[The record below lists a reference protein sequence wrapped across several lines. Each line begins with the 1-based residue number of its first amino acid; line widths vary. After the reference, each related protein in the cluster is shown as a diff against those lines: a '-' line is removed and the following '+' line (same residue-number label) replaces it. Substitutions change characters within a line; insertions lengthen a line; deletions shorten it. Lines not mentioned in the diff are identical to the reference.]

1 MLKAIFA
8 LLSLFIITA
17 CSASYEKLK
26 TVDSGTINSGTN
38 TSFTKNLF
46 ENYKEKASYEA
57 EKMHDWNSAK
67 LYSEKAL
74 NALMGADVKPQEMT
88 YWKLPKKHIF
98 KLTQSYNNLMI
109 IYDEAKIHDP
119 HNLAIAISSLDCWAE
134 QQEENWQ
141 TWDIKKCR
149 DAFLNAMHEMYEKI
163 SVNEKNQNQKNLD
176 NKIINNSENLILVT
190 KNEKKAIMQI
200 IYFDFD
206 EYTLSKVSINTLK
219 TFLDKY
225 KNQISN
231 YIIVGHTDTKGTNK
245 YNLKLSLKR
254 AETIKTIFLQEGIEE
269 KNISISGKGEE
280 FLDIL
285 TADETAH
292 PANRRVEISSSN

>member
-1 MLKAIFA
+1 MFKATLCLFG
-8 LLSLFIITA
+8 LLIITA

-26 TVDSGTINSGTN
+26 TVDSRTN
-38 TSFTKNLF
+38 NTFTKNLL
-46 ENYKEKASYEA
+46 ETYKQKAEYEA
-57 EKMHDWNSAK
+57 EEMHDWNSAK

-74 NALMGADVKPQEMT
+74 NALVGAEVKPQEMT

-98 KLTQSYNNLMI
+98 ELTQSYNNLMI
-109 IYDEAKIHDP
+109 IYNEAKILDP
-119 HNLAIAISSLDCWAE
+119 YNLAIAISSLDCWAE

-149 DAFLNAMHEMYEKI
+149 DDFLNAMHEMYAKI
-163 SVNEKNQNQKNLD
+163 SDNEKNQDQQNLED
-176 NKIINNSENLILVT
+176 KIINNPESVTVVT
-190 KNEKKAIMQI
+190 KNEKREIMQI

-206 EYTLSKVSINTLK
+206 EYTLSEVSLNTLK

-225 KNQISN
+225 QNQISN
-231 YIIVGHTDTKGTNK
+231 YVIVGHTDTKGTNK

-254 AETIKTIFLQEGIEE
+254 AKAIKTIFLQERIEE
-269 KNISISGKGEE
+269 KNINILGKGEE
-280 FLDIL
+280 FLAVI

>member
-1 MLKAIFA
+1 MLKTTLCLFG
-8 LLSLFIITA
+8 LLIITA

-26 TVDSGTINSGTN
+26 TVDSRTN
-38 TSFTKNLF
+38 NTFTKNLL
-46 ENYKEKASYEA
+46 ETYKQKAEYEA
-57 EKMHDWNSAK
+57 EEMHDWNSAK

-74 NALMGADVKPQEMT
+74 NALAGAEVKPQEMT

-98 KLTQSYNNLMI
+98 ELTQSYNNLMI
-109 IYDEAKIHDP
+109 IYNEAKILDP
-119 HNLAIAISSLDCWAE
+119 YNLAIAISSLDCWAE

-149 DAFLNAMHEMYEKI
+149 DDFLNAMHEMYAKI
-163 SVNEKNQNQKNLD
+163 SDNEKNQDQQNLED
-176 NKIINNSENLILVT
+176 KIINNPESVTVFT
-190 KNEKKAIMQI
+190 KNEKKEIMQI

-206 EYTLSKVSINTLK
+206 EYNLSEVSLNTLK

-225 KNQISN
+225 QNQISN
-231 YIIVGHTDTKGTNK
+231 YVILGHTDTKGTNK

-254 AETIKTIFLQEGIEE
+254 AKTIKTIFLQEGIEE
-269 KNISISGKGEE
+269 KNINILGKGEE
-280 FLDIL
+280 FLAIL

>member
-1 MLKAIFA
+1 MFKTTLCLFG
-8 LLSLFIITA
+8 LLIITA

-26 TVDSGTINSGTN
+26 TVDSRTN
-38 TSFTKNLF
+38 NTFTKNLL
-46 ENYKEKASYEA
+46 ETYKQKATYEA
-57 EKMHDWNSAK
+57 EEMHDWNSAK

-74 NALMGADVKPQEMT
+74 NALVGAEVKPQKMT

-98 KLTQSYNNLMI
+98 ELTQSYNNLMI
-109 IYDEAKIHDP
+109 IYNEAKILDP
-119 HNLAIAISSLDCWAE
+119 YNLAIAISSLDCWAE

-149 DAFLNAMHEMYEKI
+149 DDFLNAMHEMYEKI
-163 SVNEKNQNQKNLD
+163 SDNEKNQDQQNLE
-176 NKIINNSENLILVT
+176 NKIINNPERVTVVT
-190 KNEKKAIMQI
+190 KNEKKEIMQI

-206 EYTLSKVSINTLK
+206 EYTLSEVSLNTLK

-225 KNQISN
+225 QNQISN
-231 YIIVGHTDTKGTNK
+231 YVIVGHTDTKGTNK

-254 AETIKTIFLQEGIEE
+254 AKAIKTIFLQEGIEE
-269 KNISISGKGEE
+269 KNINILGKGEE
-280 FLDIL
+280 FLAVI

>member
-1 MLKAIFA
+1 MFKTTLCLFG
-8 LLSLFIITA
+8 LLIITA

-26 TVDSGTINSGTN
+26 TVDSRTN
-38 TSFTKNLF
+38 NTFTKNLL
-46 ENYKEKASYEA
+46 ETYKQKATYEA
-57 EKMHDWNSAK
+57 EEMHDWNSAK

-74 NALMGADVKPQEMT
+74 NALVGAEIKPQEMT

-98 KLTQSYNNLMI
+98 ELTQSYNNLMI
-109 IYDEAKIHDP
+109 IYDEAKILDP
-119 HNLAIAISSLDCWAE
+119 YNLAIAISSLDCWAE

-149 DAFLNAMHEMYEKI
+149 DDFLNAMHEMYAKI
-163 SVNEKNQNQKNLD
+163 SDNEKNQDQQNLED
-176 NKIINNSENLILVT
+176 KIINNLESVTVVT
-190 KNEKKAIMQI
+190 KNEKREIMQI

-206 EYTLSKVSINTLK
+206 EYILSEVSLNTLK

-225 KNQISN
+225 QNQISN
-231 YIIVGHTDTKGTNK
+231 YVILGHTDTKGTNQ

-254 AETIKTIFLQEGIEE
+254 AETIKTIFIQNNIEE
-269 KNISISGKGEE
+269 KNINILGKGEE
-280 FLDIL
+280 FLAIL

>member
-1 MLKAIFA
+1 MLKTTLCLFG
-8 LLSLFIITA
+8 LLIITA

-26 TVDSGTINSGTN
+26 TVDSRTN
-38 TSFTKNLF
+38 NNFTKNLL
-46 ENYKEKASYEA
+46 ETYKEKAIYEA
-57 EKMHDWNSAK
+57 EEMHDWNSAK

-74 NALMGADVKPQEMT
+74 NALVGAEVKPQEIT

-98 KLTQSYNNLMI
+98 ELTKSYNNLII
-109 IYDEAKIHDP
+109 IYDEAKILDP
-119 HNLAIAISSLDCWAE
+119 YNLAIAISSLDCWAE

-149 DAFLNAMHEMYEKI
+149 DDFLNAMHEMYEKI
-163 SVNEKNQNQKNLD
+163 SDNEKNQDQQNLED
-176 NKIINNSENLILVT
+176 KIINNPESVTVVT
-190 KNEKKAIMQI
+190 KNEKREIMQI

-206 EYTLSKVSINTLK
+206 EYNLSEVSLNTLK

-225 KNQISN
+225 QNQISN
-231 YIIVGHTDTKGTNK
+231 YVIVGHTDTKGTNQ

-254 AETIKTIFLQEGIEE
+254 AKTIKTIFLQEGIEE
-269 KNISISGKGEE
+269 KNINILGKGEE
-280 FLDIL
+280 FLAVI

>member
-1 MLKAIFA
+1 MLKTTLCLFG
-8 LLSLFIITA
+8 LLIITA
-17 CSASYEKLK
+17 CYASYEKLK
-26 TVDSGTINSGTN
+26 TVDSRTN
-38 TSFTKNLF
+38 NTFTKNLL
-46 ENYKEKASYEA
+46 ETYKQKAEYEA
-57 EKMHDWNSAK
+57 EEMHDWNSAK

-74 NALMGADVKPQEMT
+74 NALVGAEVKPQAMT

-98 KLTQSYNNLMI
+98 ELTQSYNNLMI
-109 IYDEAKIHDP
+109 IYNEAKILDP
-119 HNLAIAISSLDCWAE
+119 YNLAIAISSLDCWAE

-149 DAFLNAMHEMYEKI
+149 DDFLNAMHEMYAKI
-163 SVNEKNQNQKNLD
+163 SDNEKNQDQQNLED
-176 NKIINNSENLILVT
+176 KIINNTESVTVVT
-190 KNEKKAIMQI
+190 KNKKSEIMQI

-206 EYTLSKVSINTLK
+206 EYTLSEVSINNLK

-225 KNQISN
+225 QNQISN
-231 YIIVGHTDTKGTNK
+231 YVILGHTDTKGTNK

-254 AETIKTIFLQEGIEE
+254 AKTIKTIFLQEGIEE
-269 KNISISGKGEE
+269 KNINILGKGEE
-280 FLDIL
+280 FLAIL

>member
-1 MLKAIFA
+1 MLKATLCLFG
-8 LLSLFIITA
+8 LLIITA

-26 TVDSGTINSGTN
+26 TVDSRTN
-38 TSFTKNLF
+38 NTFTKNLL
-46 ENYKEKASYEA
+46 ETYKQKAEYEA
-57 EKMHDWNSAK
+57 EEMHDWNSAK

-74 NALMGADVKPQEMT
+74 NALVGAEVKPQEMT

-98 KLTQSYNNLMI
+98 ELTQSYNNLMI
-109 IYDEAKIHDP
+109 IYNEAKILDP
-119 HNLAIAISSLDCWAE
+119 YNLAIAISSLDCWAE

-149 DAFLNAMHEMYEKI
+149 DDFLNAMHEMYAKI
-163 SVNEKNQNQKNLD
+163 SDNEKNQDQQNLED
-176 NKIINNSENLILVT
+176 KIINNPESVTVVT
-190 KNEKKAIMQI
+190 KNEKREIMQI

-206 EYTLSKVSINTLK
+206 EYTLSEVSLNTLK

-225 KNQISN
+225 QNQISN
-231 YIIVGHTDTKGTNK
+231 YVIVGHTDTKGTNK

-269 KNISISGKGEE
+269 KNINILGKGED
-280 FLDIL
+280 FLAVP

>member
-1 MLKAIFA
+1 MQ
-8 LLSLFIITA
+8 
-17 CSASYEKLK
+17 C
-26 TVDSGTINSGTN
+26 
-38 TSFTKNLF
+38 
-46 ENYKEKASYEA
+46 
-57 EKMHDWNSAK
+57 M
-67 LYSEKAL
+67 
-74 NALMGADVKPQEMT
+74 
-88 YWKLPKKHIF
+88 
-98 KLTQSYNNLMI
+98 
-109 IYDEAKIHDP
+109 
-119 HNLAIAISSLDCWAE
+119 
-134 QQEENWQ
+134 
-141 TWDIKKCR
+141 KC
-149 DAFLNAMHEMYEKI
+149 MKKI

>member
-1 MLKAIFA
+1 MLKATLC
-8 LLSLFIITA
+8 LLGLLIITA

-26 TVDSGTINSGTN
+26 TVDSRTN
-38 TSFTKNLF
+38 NTFTKNLL
-46 ENYKEKASYEA
+46 ETYKQKAEYEA
-57 EKMHDWNSAK
+57 EEMHDWNSAK

-74 NALMGADVKPQEMT
+74 NALVGAEVKPQEMT

-98 KLTQSYNNLMI
+98 ELTQSYNNLMI
-109 IYDEAKIHDP
+109 IYNEAKILDP
-119 HNLAIAISSLDCWAE
+119 YNLAIAISSLDCWAE

-149 DAFLNAMHEMYEKI
+149 DDFLNAMHEMYAKI
-163 SVNEKNQNQKNLD
+163 SDNEKNQDQQNLED
-176 NKIINNSENLILVT
+176 KIINNPESVTVFT
-190 KNEKKAIMQI
+190 KNEKKEIMQI

-206 EYTLSKVSINTLK
+206 EYNLSEVSLNTLK

-225 KNQISN
+225 QNQISN
-231 YIIVGHTDTKGTNK
+231 YVIVGHTDTKGTNQ

-254 AETIKTIFLQEGIEE
+254 AETIKTIFLQEGKEE
-269 KNISISGKGEE
+269 KNINILGKGED
-280 FLDIL
+280 FLAVP

>member
-1 MLKAIFA
+1 MLKTVFCLFS
-8 LLSLFIITA
+8 LLIITA

-26 TVDSGTINSGTN
+26 TVDSRTN
-38 TSFTKNLF
+38 NTFTKNLL
-46 ENYKEKASYEA
+46 EIYKRKATYEA
-57 EKMHDWNSAK
+57 EEMHDWNSAK

-74 NALMGADVKPQEMT
+74 NALVGAEVKPQAMT

-98 KLTQSYNNLMI
+98 ELTQSYNNLMI
-109 IYDEAKIHDP
+109 IYNEAKILDP
-119 HNLAIAISSLDCWAE
+119 YNLAIAISSLDCWAE

-149 DAFLNAMHEMYEKI
+149 DDFLNAMHEMYAKI
-163 SVNEKNQNQKNLD
+163 SNNEKNQDQQNLED
-176 NKIINNSENLILVT
+176 KIINNPENITVVT
-190 KNEKKAIMQI
+190 KNEKREIMQI

-206 EYTLSKVSINTLK
+206 EYVLSEVSLNTLK

-225 KNQISN
+225 QNQISN
-231 YIIVGHTDTKGTNK
+231 YVIVGHTDTKGTNK

-254 AETIKTIFLQEGIEE
+254 AKTIKTIFLQEGIEE
-269 KNISISGKGEE
+269 KNINILGKGEE
-280 FLDIL
+280 FLAIL

>member
-1 MLKAIFA
+1 MLKATLCLFG
-8 LLSLFIITA
+8 LLIITA

-26 TVDSGTINSGTN
+26 TVDSRTN
-38 TSFTKNLF
+38 NTFTKNLL
-46 ENYKEKASYEA
+46 ETYKQKAEYEA
-57 EKMHDWNSAK
+57 EEMHDWNSAK

-74 NALMGADVKPQEMT
+74 NALVGAEVKPQEMT

-98 KLTQSYNNLMI
+98 ELTQSYNNLMI
-109 IYDEAKIHDP
+109 IYNEAKILDP
-119 HNLAIAISSLDCWAE
+119 YNLAIAISSLDCWAE

-149 DAFLNAMHEMYEKI
+149 DDFLNAMHEMYAKI
-163 SVNEKNQNQKNLD
+163 SDNEKNQDQQNLED
-176 NKIINNSENLILVT
+176 KIINNLESVTVVT
-190 KNEKKAIMQI
+190 KNEKREIMQI

-206 EYTLSKVSINTLK
+206 EYTLSEVSLNTLK

-225 KNQISN
+225 QNQISN
-231 YIIVGHTDTKGTNK
+231 YVIVGHTDTKGTNK

-254 AETIKTIFLQEGIEE
+254 AKTIKTIFLQEGIEE
-269 KNISISGKGEE
+269 KNINILGKGEE
-280 FLDIL
+280 FLAIL

>member
-1 MLKAIFA
+1 MLKTTLCLFG
-8 LLSLFIITA
+8 LLIITA

-26 TVDSGTINSGTN
+26 TVDSRTN
-38 TSFTKNLF
+38 NTFTKNLL
-46 ENYKEKASYEA
+46 ETYKQKATYEA
-57 EKMHDWNSAK
+57 EEMHDWNSAK

-74 NALMGADVKPQEMT
+74 NALVGAEVKPQEMT

-98 KLTQSYNNLMI
+98 ELTQSYNNLMI
-109 IYDEAKIHDP
+109 IYNEAKILDP
-119 HNLAIAISSLDCWAE
+119 YNLAIAISSLDCWAE

-149 DAFLNAMHEMYEKI
+149 DDFLNAMHEMYAKI
-163 SVNEKNQNQKNLD
+163 SDNEKNQDQQNLED
-176 NKIINNSENLILVT
+176 KIINNPESVTVVT
-190 KNEKKAIMQI
+190 KNEKREIMQI

-206 EYTLSKVSINTLK
+206 EYALSEVSLNTLK

-225 KNQISN
+225 QNQISN
-231 YIIVGHTDTKGTNK
+231 YVIVGHTDTKGTNQ

-269 KNISISGKGEE
+269 KNINILGKGEV
-280 FLDIL
+280 FLAVS

>member
-1 MLKAIFA
+1 MLKAA
-8 LLSLFIITA
+8 LCLLGLLIITA

-26 TVDSGTINSGTN
+26 TVDSRTN
-38 TSFTKNLF
+38 NTFTKNLL
-46 ENYKEKASYEA
+46 ETYKQKATYEA
-57 EKMHDWNSAK
+57 EEMHDWNSAK

-74 NALMGADVKPQEMT
+74 NALVGAEVKPQKMT
-88 YWKLPKKHIF
+88 YWKLSKKHIF
-98 KLTQSYNNLMI
+98 ELTQSYNNLMI
-109 IYDEAKIHDP
+109 IYNEAKIIDP
-119 HNLAIAISSLDCWAE
+119 YNLAIAISSLDCWAE

-149 DAFLNAMHEMYEKI
+149 DDFLNAMHEMYAKI
-163 SVNEKNQNQKNLD
+163 SDNEKNQDQQNLED
-176 NKIINNSENLILVT
+176 KILNNPESVSVVT
-190 KNEKKAIMQI
+190 KNEKKEIMQI

-206 EYTLSKVSINTLK
+206 EYNLSEVSLNTLK

-225 KNQISN
+225 QNQISN
-231 YIIVGHTDTKGTNK
+231 YVIVGHTDTKGTNK

-254 AETIKTIFLQEGIEE
+254 AKTIKTIFLQEGIEE
-269 KNISISGKGEE
+269 KNINILGKGEE
-280 FLDIL
+280 FLVIL

>member
-1 MLKAIFA
+1 MLKATLCLFG
-8 LLSLFIITA
+8 LLIITA

-26 TVDSGTINSGTN
+26 TVDSRTN
-38 TSFTKNLF
+38 NTFTKNLL
-46 ENYKEKASYEA
+46 ETYKQKAEYEA
-57 EKMHDWNSAK
+57 EEMHDWNSAK

-74 NALMGADVKPQEMT
+74 NALVGAEVKPQEMT

-98 KLTQSYNNLMI
+98 ELTQSYNNLMI
-109 IYDEAKIHDP
+109 IYNEAKILDP
-119 HNLAIAISSLDCWAE
+119 YNLAIAISSLDCWAE

-149 DAFLNAMHEMYEKI
+149 DDFLNAMHEMYAKI
-163 SVNEKNQNQKNLD
+163 SDNEKNQDQQNLED
-176 NKIINNSENLILVT
+176 KIINNPESVTVVT
-190 KNEKKAIMQI
+190 KNEKREIMQI

-206 EYTLSKVSINTLK
+206 EYTLSEVSLNTLK

-225 KNQISN
+225 QNQISN
-231 YIIVGHTDTKGTNK
+231 YVIVGHTDTKGTNK

-254 AETIKTIFLQEGIEE
+254 AKTIKTIFLQEGIEE
-269 KNISISGKGEE
+269 KNINILGKGEE
-280 FLDIL
+280 FLAIL

>member
-1 MLKAIFA
+1 MLKATLC
-8 LLSLFIITA
+8 LLGLLIITA

-26 TVDSGTINSGTN
+26 TVDSRTN
-38 TSFTKNLF
+38 NTFTKNLL
-46 ENYKEKASYEA
+46 ETYKQKAEYEA
-57 EKMHDWNSAK
+57 EEMHDWNSAK

-74 NALMGADVKPQEMT
+74 NALVGAEVKPQEMT

-98 KLTQSYNNLMI
+98 ELTQSYNNLMI
-109 IYDEAKIHDP
+109 IYNEAKILDP
-119 HNLAIAISSLDCWAE
+119 YNLAIAISSLDCWAE

-149 DAFLNAMHEMYEKI
+149 DDFLNAMHEMYAKI
-163 SVNEKNQNQKNLD
+163 SDNEKNQDQQNLED
-176 NKIINNSENLILVT
+176 KIINNPESVTVIT
-190 KNEKKAIMQI
+190 KNEKREIMQI

-206 EYTLSKVSINTLK
+206 EYTLSEVSLNTLK

-225 KNQISN
+225 QNQISN
-231 YIIVGHTDTKGTNK
+231 YVIVGHTDTKGTNQ

-269 KNISISGKGEE
+269 KNINILGKGED
-280 FLDIL
+280 FLAVP

>member
-1 MLKAIFA
+1 MLKVTLCLFC
-8 LLSLFIITA
+8 LLIITA

-26 TVDSGTINSGTN
+26 TVDSRTN
-38 TSFTKNLF
+38 NTFTKNLL
-46 ENYKEKASYEA
+46 ETYKQKATYEA
-57 EKMHDWNSAK
+57 EEMHDWNSAK

-74 NALMGADVKPQEMT
+74 NALVGAEVKPQEMT

-98 KLTQSYNNLMI
+98 ELTQSYNNLMI
-109 IYDEAKIHDP
+109 IYDEAKILDQY
-119 HNLAIAISSLDCWAE
+119 NLAVAISSLDCWAE

-149 DAFLNAMHEMYEKI
+149 DDFLNAMHEMYAKI
-163 SVNEKNQNQKNLD
+163 SDNEKNQDQQNLED
-176 NKIINNSENLILVT
+176 KIINNPESVT
-190 KNEKKAIMQI
+190 VVKKNEKRKIMQI

-206 EYTLSKVSINTLK
+206 EYILSEVSLNTLK

-225 KNQISN
+225 QNQISN
-231 YIIVGHTDTKGTNK
+231 YVIVGHTDTKGTNK

-254 AETIKTIFLQEGIEE
+254 AETIKTIFIQKGIEE
-269 KNISISGKGEE
+269 KNINILGKGEE
-280 FLDIL
+280 FLAVI

>member
-1 MLKAIFA
+1 MLKATLC
-8 LLSLFIITA
+8 LLSFLIITA

-26 TVDSGTINSGTN
+26 TVDSRTN
-38 TSFTKNLF
+38 NTFTKNLL
-46 ENYKEKASYEA
+46 ETYKQKATYEA
-57 EKMHDWNSAK
+57 EEMHDWNSAK

-74 NALMGADVKPQEMT
+74 NALVGAEVKPQEMT

-98 KLTQSYNNLMI
+98 ELTQSYNNLMI
-109 IYDEAKIHDP
+109 IYNEAKILDP
-119 HNLAIAISSLDCWAE
+119 YNLAIAISSLDCWAE

-149 DAFLNAMHEMYEKI
+149 DDFLNAMHEMYAKI
-163 SVNEKNQNQKNLD
+163 SDNEKNQDQQNLED
-176 NKIINNSENLILVT
+176 KIINNPESVTVVT
-190 KNEKKAIMQI
+190 KNEKREIMQI

-206 EYTLSKVSINTLK
+206 EYTLSEVSLNTLK

-225 KNQISN
+225 QNQISN
-231 YIIVGHTDTKGTNK
+231 YVIVGHTDTKGTNK

-254 AETIKTIFLQEGIEE
+254 AETIKTIFLQKGIEE
-269 KNISISGKGEE
+269 KNINILGKGEE
-280 FLDIL
+280 FLAIL